1 MANLF
6 RSFRTG
12 LIPVRSKIFLK
23 NCILGKHFKPKIHVQ
38 DQIFH
43 LGNGRQN
50 RLYWLLN
57 FKYFIQLFFLIKYL
71 KKVNYKLYIKSKAG
85 TNNLYLKNVVFKIK
99 FEYCIVT
106 NLILLRQVKVLVKHI
121 RVKRV

>member
-43 LGNGRQN
+43 LGKGRQN

-57 FKYFIQLFFLIKYL
+57 FKYFIQLFLFN
-71 KKVNYKLYIKSKAG
+71 KVFEKSELQVIYKIKSRYK
-85 TNNLYLKNVVFKIK
+85 
-99 FEYCIVT
+99 
-106 NLILLRQVKVLVKHI
+106 
-121 RVKRV
+121 